1 MTFRHCEQCGC
12 RFLQR
17 ENEEIQ
23 NFHKR
28 RFCGRECRQEHTAG
42 LVYMPT
48 EDEIYKPGG
57 LAEQQRNQRRHGTPE
72 DRDPP
77 PYTIQQCDSTIARV
91 VRKRIGAA

>member
-48 EDEIYKPGG
+48 EDEIYKP
-57 LAEQQRNQRRHGTPE
+57 E

-77 PYTIQQCDSTIARV
+77 PYTIQQCDSTIRRV